1 MRLNGCRAVTPS
13 RERSI
18 NGLYATGAM
27 NAYVAAAL
35 VI

>member
-1 MRLNGCRAVTPS
+1 VRLNGCRAVSPGG
-13 RERSI
+13 ERRI

-35 VI
+35 II